1 MRGQICTVVALALI
15 TYYSCFVSCD
25 ESSEEINNFKDYMKC
40 PDGYCFPPHM
50 CTNGSFNVHGSNII
64 EMRLDDEQ
72 EDPCEEF
79 LQRCCTVNV
88 TVPAKPTEPPKE
100 ISRPQRFLNSV
111 FTVPPRVVG
120 SLYLLVQASL
130 QKTDAPRKQRSASSP
145 DYVDSDEIIELPPP
159 SCGSNRIG
167 QLGEFPWMAALF
179 QRRTVLGVE
188 TSQYICGG
196 SLIHPQVVLTAAHCV
211 KNFTNALDALVVRS
225 GEWDIVTENE
235 PLKHQNRAVR
245 KIILHEDFQVQNVRN
260 NLALLILDQQA
271 NLNVHINPICL
282 PNAYDNFD
290 GQRCMVSGWD
300 RKNIRSQKKRSEV
313 LKKIEVPVI
322 SRSKC
327 QQLFRTTRLGPY
339 FHFHKSFI
347 CAGGEAGVTM
357 AKGDGGSPLACQR
370 DGVFVQ
376 VGLLAWGIYGDETN
390 VPGAYVDVSRFV
402 DWIKEKIQ
410 AEVM

>member
-1 MRGQICTVVALALI
+1 MNPICTLLIGLALI
-15 TYYSCFVSCD
+15 TACGSFVSCE
-25 ESSEEINNFKDYMKC
+25 ESSEEANGSKDLKKC
-40 PDGYCFPPHM
+40 PNGYCLPGHL
-50 CTNGSFNVHGSNII
+50 CTNESKSFNSNNII
-64 EMRLDDEQ
+64 GMRFDDDQTDEDLQ
-72 EDPCEEF
+72 HDPCESL
-79 LQRCCTVNV
+79 LQVCCVV
-88 TVPAKPTEPPKE
+88 TVGAPPKPVE
-100 ISRPQRFLNSV
+100 PTTGKPL
-111 FTVPPRVVG
+111 
-120 SLYLLVQASL
+120 
-130 QKTDAPRKQRSASSP
+130 P
-145 DYVDSDEIIELPPP
+145 DYGNSNDAIKPPTP
-159 SCGSNRIG
+159 SCGKNRLEGYIYRIKNRG
-167 QLGEFPWMAALF
+167 SSQFGEFPWMAMLL
-179 QRRTVLGVE
+179 QRRTLLGMD

-211 KNFTNALDALVVRS
+211 KNFADALDTLVVRL
-225 GEWDIVTENE
+225 GEWDTLTENE
-235 PLKHQNRAVR
+235 PLKHENRAVR
-245 KIILHEDFQVQNVRN
+245 KIILHENYVERMAHND
-260 NLALLILDQQA
+260 LALLILDQQA

-290 GQRCMVSGWD
+290 GQRCMVSVWD
-300 RKNIRSQKKRSEV
+300 RKNIGSQKKRSEV

-376 VGLLAWGIYGDETN
+376 VGLLTWGIYGDETN